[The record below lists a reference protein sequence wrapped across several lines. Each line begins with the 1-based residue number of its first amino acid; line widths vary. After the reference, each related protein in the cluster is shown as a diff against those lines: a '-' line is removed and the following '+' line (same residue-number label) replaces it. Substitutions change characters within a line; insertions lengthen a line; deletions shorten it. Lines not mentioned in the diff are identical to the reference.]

1 MQQFLKIL
9 TEKNNQQRKID
20 QEDKSLIITK
30 LKQKN
35 LHTYNRRERKEFTFL
50 SREETDLNSKAR
62 LKKKNP
68 FRAIE
73 REIVRDVRSH
83 RLDSQFCERNGKY
96 VYVRVTLKQV

>member
-9 TEKNNQQRKID
+9 IEKNNQQRKIY

-62 LKKKNP
+62 LKKNNP
-68 FRAIE
+68 FRARE
-73 REIVRDVRSH
+73 REREMFEATDWTHSSVKGM
-83 RLDSQFCERNGKY
+83 EKY
-96 VYVRVTLKQV
+96 ICSS

>member
-9 TEKNNQQRKID
+9 IEKNNQQRKIY

-62 LKKKNP
+62 LKKNNP
-68 FRAIE
+68 FRARE
-73 REIVRDVRSH
+73 RER
-83 RLDSQFCERNGKY
+83 ERCSKPPTGLT
-96 VYVRVTLKQV
+96 VL

>member
-35 LHTYNRRERKEFTFL
+35 LHAYNRRERKEFTFL
-50 SREETDLNSKAR
+50 SR
-62 LKKKNP
+62 
-68 FRAIE
+68 
-73 REIVRDVRSH
+73 
-83 RLDSQFCERNGKY
+83 
-96 VYVRVTLKQV
+96 

>member
-1 MQQFLKIL
+1 MDYWMQQFLKIL

-50 SREETDLNSKAR
+50 SR
-62 LKKKNP
+62 
-68 FRAIE
+68 
-73 REIVRDVRSH
+73 
-83 RLDSQFCERNGKY
+83 
-96 VYVRVTLKQV
+96 